1 MKYYIIAGE
10 SSGDLHGSNL
20 MKAILTHD
28 SDAEIRFWGGD
39 RMAAVGGTC
48 VKHIRD
54 LSFMG
59 FVEVVRHLRQ
69 VLGNIAFCKND
80 IVQFHP
86 DAIIYIDF
94 PGFNLR
100 VADFAHKHGFRN
112 FYYISPQLWAW
123 KKGRIRKMRTT
134 IDRLFCIL
142 PFEEDFYKRNNFP
155 QAQYVGHP
163 LLDAINCPTSPTSP
177 TSSNSDTQALKHSSN
192 QSIRHSIAL
201 LPGSRRQELS
211 NTMPGMLAL
220 ASRHPEY
227 DFVIA
232 GMDILGAEQYSR
244 YGALPSNVRIRYNQT
259 YKILSES
266 YAAVVCS
273 GTATLETAL
282 FNVPQVVCY
291 KANPVSIAI
300 ARWFVGKRVRFIS
313 LVNLIADRPIVK
325 ELLQQDFNQ
334 TMLEQ
339 EFSLVTKDQSYR
351 STMREGYADVRRI
364 LGGSGASDRVASV
377 VISTIQK

>member
-1 MKYYIIAGE
+1 MFT
-10 SSGDLHGSNL
+10 
-20 MKAILTHD
+20 M
-28 SDAEIRFWGGD
+28 GGI
-39 RMAAVGGTC
+39 C

-59 FVEVVRHLRQ
+59 FVEVAKHLRQ
-69 VLGNIAFCKND
+69 VLGNIAFCKRD
-80 IVQFHP
+80 ILQFRP

-100 VADFAHKHGFRN
+100 IADFAHRHGFRN

-123 KKGRIRKMRTT
+123 KKGRIHKMRKT
-134 IDRLFCIL
+134 IDSLFCIL
-142 PFEEDFYKRNNFP
+142 PFEEDFYKKNNFP

-163 LLDAINCPTSPTSP
+163 LLDAIDSPTNPTGTISP
-177 TSSNSDTQALKHSSN
+177 DSDRPQ
-192 QSIRHSIAL
+192 IAL

-211 NTMPGMLAL
+211 NTMPGMIAL
-220 ASRHPEY
+220 ATSHPEY
-227 DFVIA
+227 EFVIC
-232 GMDILGAEQYSR
+232 GMSLLGEEMYRR
-244 YGALPSNVRIRYNQT
+244 YGTLPKNVSIRYNQT
-259 YKILSES
+259 YQILSKS

-282 FNVPQVVCY
+282 LNVPQVVCY

-334 TMLEQ
+334 AKLEQ
-339 EFSLVTKDQSYR
+339 EFSLITKDQSYR
-351 STMREGYADVRRI
+351 STMQDGYADVRRI
-364 LGGSGASDRVASV
+364 LGGSGASDRVASNI
-377 VISTIQK
+377 ISTIQK

>member
-1 MKYYIIAGE
+1 
-10 SSGDLHGSNL
+10 
-20 MKAILTHD
+20 
-28 SDAEIRFWGGD
+28 
-39 RMAAVGGTC
+39 MAAVGGTC

-69 VLGNIAFCKND
+69 VLGNITFCKKD
-80 IVQFHP
+80 ILRFHP

-100 VADFAHKHGFRN
+100 IADFAHKNGFRN

-123 KKGRIRKMRTT
+123 KKGRIRKMRRM

-142 PFEEDFYKRNNFP
+142 PFEEEDFYAKNNFP
-155 QAQYVGHP
+155 QASYVGHP
-163 LLDAINCPTSPTSP
+163 LLDAIANPTGPTGPTSPTNDKP
-177 TSSNSDTQALKHSSN
+177 
-192 QSIRHSIAL
+192 RIAL

-220 ASRHPEY
+220 AARHPEY

-232 GMDILGAEQYSR
+232 GMNLLGDEQYRR
-244 YGALPSNVRIRYNQT
+244 YGALPPNVSIRYNQT
-259 YKILSES
+259 YKILSEA

-339 EFSLVTKDQSYR
+339 EFNLITHDLSYR
-351 STMREGYADVRRI
+351 TTMQDGYADVRRI
-364 LGGSGASDRVASV
+364 LGGSGASDRVASA
-377 VISTIQK
+377 VISSIHK

>member
-20 MKAILTHD
+20 MKAIFKYDAH
-28 SDAEIRFWGGD
+28 AEIRFWGGD

-48 VKHIRD
+48 VKHIRE

-59 FVEVVRHLRQ
+59 FVEVVKHLRQ
-69 VLGNIAFCKND
+69 VLGNIAFCKKD
-80 IVQFHP
+80 ILQFHP

-100 VADFAHKHGFRN
+100 VADFAHRHGFKN

-123 KKGRIRKMRTT
+123 KKGRIRKMRK
-134 IDRLFCIL
+134 IIERLFCIL
-142 PFEEDFYKRNNFP
+142 PFEEDFYKHNNFP
-155 QAQYVGHP
+155 QAKYVGHP
-163 LLDAINCPTSPTSP
+163 LLDAIDCHNSQTDPISPTNDRPLIS
-177 TSSNSDTQALKHSSN
+177 
-192 QSIRHSIAL
+192 L
-201 LPGSRRQELS
+201 LPGSRRQELC
-211 NTMPGMLAL
+211 NTMPDMLAL
-220 ASRHPEY
+220 AARHPEY

-232 GMDILGAEQYSR
+232 GMDILGHEQYSR
-244 YGALPSNVRIRYNQT
+244 YGALPSNVSILYNQT
-259 YKILSES
+259 YRILSES
-266 YAAVVCS
+266 HAAVVCS

-334 TMLEQ
+334 TMLEE
-339 EFSLVTKDQSYR
+339 EFVRITSDEAYR
-351 STMREGYADVRRI
+351 SKMLKGYAEVRHI
-364 LGGSGASDRVASV
+364 LGGCGASDRVASA
-377 VISTIQK
+377 VISSIER

>member
-39 RMAAVGGTC
+39 RMAAVGGSC

-100 VADFAHKHGFRN
+100 IADFAHRHGFKN

-123 KKGRIRKMRTT
+123 KKGRIRKMRRM

-142 PFEEDFYKRNNFP
+142 PFEGDFYKHNNFP
-155 QAQYVGHP
+155 QAEYVGHP
-163 LLDAINCPTSPTSP
+163 LLDAIADPTSP
-177 TSSNSDTQALKHSSN
+177 A
-192 QSIRHSIAL
+192 RHINDKPLIAL

-244 YGALPSNVRIRYNQT
+244 YGALPSNVSIRYNQT
-259 YKILSES
+259 YQILSES
-266 YAAVVCS
+266 YAAAVCS

-339 EFSLVTKDQSYR
+339 EFCLITKDQSYR
-351 STMREGYADVRRI
+351 STMRDGYADVRRI

>member
-20 MKAILTHD
+20 MKAILARD
-28 SDAEIRFWGGD
+28 ASAEIRFWGGD

-48 VKHIRD
+48 VRHIRD

-69 VLGNIAFCKND
+69 VLGNIAFCKKD
-80 IVQFHP
+80 ILRFRP

-100 VADFAHKHGFRN
+100 IAKFAYRKGFHN

-123 KKGRIRKMRTT
+123 KKGRIKVMRR
-134 IDRLFCIL
+134 ILDRLFCIL
-142 PFEEDFYKRNNFP
+142 PFEEDFYKGNNFP
-155 QAQYVGHP
+155 QAEYVGHP
-163 LLDAINCPTSPTSP
+163 LLDAIASQADQTSPANP
-177 TSSNSDTQALKHSSN
+177 TIPINDKPL
-192 QSIRHSIAL
+192 IAL
-201 LPGSRRQELS
+201 LPGSRRQELA
-211 NTMPGMLAL
+211 NTMPDMLRL
-220 ASRHPEY
+220 AAQHPEY
-227 DFVIA
+227 EFVIA
-232 GMDILGAEQYSR
+232 GMSILGSEQYSR
-244 YGALPSNVRIRYNQT
+244 YGKLPSNVTIRYNQT
-259 YKILSES
+259 YQILSEAH
-266 YAAVVCS
+266 AAVVCS

-300 ARWFVGKRVRFIS
+300 ARWFVGNRVRFIS
-313 LVNLIADRPIVK
+313 LVNLIADRPVVK

-334 TMLEQ
+334 ATLDH
-339 EFSLVTKDQSYR
+339 EFNLITKDKTYR
-351 STMREGYADVRRI
+351 ATMRDGYADVRRI
-364 LGGSGASDRVASV
+364 LGGSGASDRVASA
-377 VISTIQK
+377 VISAIQK

>member
-20 MKAILTHD
+20 MKALLARD
-28 SDAEIRFWGGD
+28 PSADIRFWGGD
-39 RMAAVGGTC
+39 AMTAVGGTR
-48 VKHIRD
+48 VRHIKE

-69 VLGNIAFCKND
+69 VLGNISFCKKD
-80 IVQFHP
+80 LLQFCP

-100 VADFAHKHGFRN
+100 IAKFAHRKGFKN

-123 KKGRIRKMRTT
+123 KKGRIKVMRR
-134 IDRLFCIL
+134 ILDRLFCIL
-142 PFEEDFYKRNNFP
+142 PFEEDFYAKNNFP
-155 QAQYVGHP
+155 QASYVGHP
-163 LLDAINCPTSPTSP
+163 LLDAIANPTSPTSP
-177 TSSNSDTQALKHSSN
+177 TSPTNDKP
-192 QSIRHSIAL
+192 SIAL
-201 LPGSRRQELS
+201 LPGSRRQELA
-211 NTMPGMLAL
+211 NTMPDMLWL
-220 ASRHPEY
+220 AAQHPEY

-232 GMDILGAEQYSR
+232 GMNVLGEEQYSR
-244 YGALPSNVRIRYNQT
+244 YGALPTNVSIRYNQT
-259 YKILSES
+259 YQILSEA

-313 LVNLIADRPIVK
+313 LVNLIADRQIVR
-325 ELLQQDFNQ
+325 ELLQQDFNN
-334 TMLEQ
+334 LELDA
-339 EFSLVTKDQSYR
+339 EFGRITKDDSYR
-351 STMREGYADVRRI
+351 DSMREGYAEVRRI
-364 LGGSGASDRVASV
+364 LGGEGASRRVSDAIINS
-377 VISTIQK
+377 ISSK